1 MLRHGGSQPRKEE
14 GASHPARRGRR
25 CRSDRRASLQTRL
38 PFCKIRLEDNIGR
51 IVAEYEELTQAP
63 SEDIGK
69 TNYYNGKISTK
80 DYIKINYD
88 ILSKIKIEP
97 VVIFSSTKELP
108 F

>member
-1 MLRHGGSQPRKEE
+1 MLNFNKDLLEMVSNIPLNIQVFEKSGGKYTIENDNEIEQLRKEN
-14 GASHPARRGRR
+14 R
-25 CRSDRRASLQTRL
+25 
-38 PFCKIRLEDNIGR
+38 
-51 IVAEYEELTQAP
+51 
-63 SEDIGK
+63 

>member
-1 MLRHGGSQPRKEE
+1 MLNFNKDLLEMTSKVPLNIQVFEKSGGKYTIENDNEIENLRKEN
-14 GASHPARRGRR
+14 R
-25 CRSDRRASLQTRL
+25 
-38 PFCKIRLEDNIGR
+38 
-51 IVAEYEELTQAP
+51 
-63 SEDIGK
+63 

-97 VVIFSSTKELP
+97 VVIFSSTKDLP

>member
-1 MLRHGGSQPRKEE
+1 MLNFNKDLLEMTSNIPLNIQVFEKSGGKYTIENDNEIEQLRKEN
-14 GASHPARRGRR
+14 R
-25 CRSDRRASLQTRL
+25 
-38 PFCKIRLEDNIGR
+38 
-51 IVAEYEELTQAP
+51 
-63 SEDIGK
+63 